1 MSNES
6 TPVDL
11 GALREQLAHQTN
23 LRIEAQDYVERLQ
36 KQLHAAQARA
46 IAVKAAVIKTAKKWF
61 YSEFEDDLLQQM
73 QGHKLIAQAEGFSI
87 SLIASLELE
96 IESGFQ
102 ITHTDDSVAGERT
115 KCEWAYQA
123 VDFNWH
129 SGCGAVWSFNDEGP
143 EENGMNFCH
152 ACGKPLTVELA
163 EDEEL
168 TQ

>member
-6 TPVDL
+6 TTVDL

-23 LRIEAQDYVERLQ
+23 LRIEAQDYADRLQ
-36 KQLHAAQARA
+36 TQLNAAQARA
-46 IAVKAAVIKTAKKWF
+46 IAVKAAVLKTAKKWF

-73 QGHKLIAQAEGFSI
+73 QDHRLIAQAEGFSI
-87 SLIASLELE
+87 SMIASLELE

-102 ITHTDDSVAGERT
+102 ITQTDDSVAGETT

-123 VDFNWH
+123 ADFNWH

-152 ACGKPLTVELA
+152 ACGKPLAIALA
-163 EDEEL
+163 EDEGL
-168 TQ
+168 PV